1 MGEKMYYND
10 NFDISRKLIDYY
22 MEIEEF
28 KYDLNRKQSVIDE
41 KIIRTLQQ
49 GEVEE
54 YKGDYCYVKLKI
66 EENKKINYSKYI
78 GQLIEHEYK
87 NLLDIIEGKKLL
99 DYMIENEEAMHLY
112 KKYRYEK
119 NENDKLKLI
128 DDFKNN
134 KRFDLLKFNL
144 DDIKKIYKEE
154 LSQKKKECLESIIEE
169 NQKKTLIYDYIK

>member
-1 MGEKMYYND
+1 MENKMYYND
-10 NFDISRKLIDYY
+10 KFDISRKLIDYY

-28 KYDLNRKQSVIDE
+28 KYDLNKKQSVIDE
-41 KIIRTLQQ
+41 KIISILQQ
-49 GEVEE
+49 REVEE
-54 YKGDYCYVKLKI
+54 YNGDYCYVKLKI

-78 GQLIEHEYK
+78 EQLIEHEYK

-99 DYMIENEEAMHLY
+99 DYMIENEKAMNLY
-112 KKYRYEK
+112 KKYRDEK
-119 NENDKLKLI
+119 NENDKLELI

-144 DDIKKIYKEE
+144 DDIKKTYEE
-154 LSQKKKECLESIIEE
+154 ESSHKKKEYLESIIED